1 MTEPHHLAQLNIGR
15 LVAPTDDPRVA
26 GFMDNL
32 DRVNALAERSRGFVW
47 RLKDKSGNATAIRP
61 FGDPTMLVNMSV
73 WESAEAL
80 ERFVWQTAH
89 AKFYNAKAQ
98 WFEKL
103 VSPHF
108 VMWHVPIDRKPSL
121 VEAKERLDHLTQHGD
136 SDHAFGWSH
145 LPHIKLWMSRKC
157 G

>member
-1 MTEPHHLAQLNIGR
+1 MTNTPHLAQLNIGR
-15 LVAPTDDPRVA
+15 MLHPTDDPRVA

-32 DRVNALAERSRGFVW
+32 DRINALAERSPGFVW
-47 RLKDKSGNATAIRP
+47 RLKDDSGNSTAIRP
-61 FGDPTMLVNMSV
+61 FDDPTILVNMSV

-80 ERFVWQTAH
+80 EAFVWQTVH
-89 AKFYNAKAQ
+89 QRFYNQKGQ
-98 WFEKL
+98 WFETLATPHL
-103 VSPHF
+103 VLWP
-108 VMWHVPIDRKPSL
+108 VPVGHRPSL
-121 VEAKERLDHLTQHGD
+121 VEAKERLDHLTKHGD